1 MNTVVI
7 QSSLADC
14 GTQARNLILVQ
25 KHTFSPAVLR
35 EAIRDYHKCNVGAV
49 FPGFPS
55 GLAILNGIQRMTTK
69 VDNFNGATFVT
80 PIHQYS
86 HKTKSMDMN
95 YKTLALTLIISFI
108 IMYAVMFLN
117 VDDTRRIYLSTTR
130 LYMAVLMVAPMA
142 ILMLITMGKM
152 YPNKKVNVAIM
163 ISSAAVFI
171 AALIFLRSQ
180 TFISDKAY
188 MNAMIPHHSSA
199 ILTSKHANIKD
210 PEVRQLADQIIKSQ
224 LQEIAQMK
232 RILARLD
239 NQ

>member
-1 MNTVVI
+1 
-7 QSSLADC
+7 
-14 GTQARNLILVQ
+14 
-25 KHTFSPAVLR
+25 
-35 EAIRDYHKCNVGAV
+35 
-49 FPGFPS
+49 
-55 GLAILNGIQRMTTK
+55 
-69 VDNFNGATFVT
+69 
-80 PIHQYS
+80 
-86 HKTKSMDMN
+86 
-95 YKTLALTLIISFI
+95 
-108 IMYAVMFLN
+108 
-117 VDDTRRIYLSTTR
+117 
-130 LYMAVLMVAPMA
+130 
-142 ILMLITMGKM
+142 MLITMGKM